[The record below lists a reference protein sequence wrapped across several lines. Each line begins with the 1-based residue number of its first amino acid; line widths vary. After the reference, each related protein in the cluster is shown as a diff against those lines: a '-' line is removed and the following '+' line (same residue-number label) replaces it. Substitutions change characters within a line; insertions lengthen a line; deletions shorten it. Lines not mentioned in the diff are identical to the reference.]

1 MKTITGAGWHYGTVH
16 ASDPTPS
23 PARRPGRLVRP
34 VVAVAATL
42 AIGATGGALTACS
55 SEPPRPDQGLE
66 SLVSQLSALEGTD
79 AAGGTAIFTEQVDA
93 LNEEIVRLC
102 GTDHD
107 GQPPD
112 GCEPT
117 GGRAGEASGEADSV
131 DATDVNEVRELMLR
145 LIEREDTDSDT
156 ALDDDAER
164 GRAVLL
170 TGLFAALATLDD
182 STAGGSAIDQEL
194 LDLGFGGIGEVGEVG
209 EVSEQTAQ
217 ALAPATEL
225 VNQAV
230 YLSGV
235 VLPVAETNR
244 STITTVANR
253 MRTVRDELTDASG
266 VAADVGYST
275 PDDFT
280 PPTDSS
286 SAAATLLEAIHAV
299 TVALRDAVD
308 EVDDADRAL
317 VATLCAMSA
326 RSEAALEDA
335 LGLDPLDVSVRGE

>member
-23 PARRPGRLVRP
+23 PAPFRRRLGRP
-34 VVAVAATL
+34 IVAVAATL

-66 SLVSQLSALEGTD
+66 SLVAQLGALEGTD

-102 GTDHD
+102 GTDRD
-107 GQPPD
+107 GVAPE

-117 GGRAGEASGEADSV
+117 GGTTEAAESEDAADV
-131 DATDVNEVRELMLR
+131 ADAADVNAIREAMLA
-145 LIEREDTDSDT
+145 LIEREDADSDT
-156 ALDDDAER
+156 APDDDAER

-194 LDLGFGGIGEVGEVG
+194 LDLGFGGSG

-235 VLPVAETNR
+235 VLPVAGTNN
-244 STITTVANR
+244 STVTTVASR

-266 VAADVGYST
+266 LAAEVGYST
-275 PDDFT
+275 PEDFT
-280 PPTDSS
+280 QPTDSS
-286 SAAATLLEAIHAV
+286 SAAATLLDAVHAV

-308 EVDDADRAL
+308 EVADSDRAL

-335 LGLDPLDVSVRGE
+335 LGEDPLDVSVRGE

>member
-16 ASDPTPS
+16 ASDPTPP
-23 PARRPGRLVRP
+23 PARHPGRLVRP

-66 SLVSQLSALEGTD
+66 SLVAQLGELEGTD

-93 LNEEIVRLC
+93 LNDEIVRLC
-102 GTDHD
+102 GTDRD
-107 GQPPD
+107 GQPPE

-117 GGRAGEASGEADSV
+117 GGSTGE
-131 DATDVNEVRELMLR
+131 ATDVNDVRELMLR
-145 LIEREDTDSDT
+145 LIEREDADSDT
-156 ALDDDAER
+156 APDDDAER

-194 LDLGFGGIGEVGEVG
+194 LDLGFGGIGEDG

-217 ALAPATEL
+217 TLAPATEL

-235 VLPVAETNR
+235 VLPVAGSNR
-244 STITTVANR
+244 STVTTVASR
-253 MRTVRDELTDASG
+253 MRTVRDELTGASG

-286 SAAATLLEAIHAV
+286 SAAGTLLEAVHAV

-326 RSEAALEDA
+326 RAEAALEDA
-335 LGLDPLDVSVRGE
+335 LGQDPLDVSVRGE